1 MKKYSLDEQY
11 DIYKKRYEEQALK
24 NRRKGE
30 PMYSPMYNKAQFKAV
45 YDETKADL
53 KMSLEGGN
61 RRGVGNVYQYMVRE
75 QAYPISYGMEKG
87 LKEAYRE
94 AGVKPNF
101 NRFSTYEDIR
111 NNAPEAV
118 WDVISNTYEQLKA
131 DGFKGS
137 EAALMISQ
145 IFFGSD

>member
-11 DIYKKRYEEQALK
+11 EIYKRRYAEQEIK
-24 NRRKGE
+24 NRRQGE
-30 PMYSPMYNKAQFKAV
+30 MMYSPMYTKAQFKNV

-53 KMSLEGGN
+53 KMLTDSGN
-61 RRGVGNVYQYMVRE
+61 RKGVGNVYQYMVRE

-87 LKEAYRE
+87 LKEAYKE
-94 AGVKPNF
+94 AGVKVNF
-101 NRFSTYEDIR
+101 SRFSTYEDIR
-111 NNAPEAV
+111 NNAPQEV
-118 WDVISNTYEQLKA
+118 WDVIGNTYEQLKA

-137 EAALMISQ
+137 EAAIMISQ

>member
-1 MKKYSLDEQY
+1 MKKYSLDDKY
-11 DIYKKRYEEQALK
+11 NTYKKWYLQQEEK
-24 NRRKGE
+24 VRRQGQ
-30 PMYSPMYNKAQFKAV
+30 PMYSPMYSKSQFESV
-45 YDETKADL
+45 YNETKTDL
-53 KMSLEGGN
+53 KMLTESGN
-61 RRGVGNVYQYMVRE
+61 RKGVGNVYQYMVRE

-87 LKEAYRE
+87 LKEAYKE
-94 AGVKPNF
+94 AGVKPTF

-111 NNAPEAV
+111 NEAPQAV
-118 WDVISNTYEQLKA
+118 WDVIERTYEQLRA